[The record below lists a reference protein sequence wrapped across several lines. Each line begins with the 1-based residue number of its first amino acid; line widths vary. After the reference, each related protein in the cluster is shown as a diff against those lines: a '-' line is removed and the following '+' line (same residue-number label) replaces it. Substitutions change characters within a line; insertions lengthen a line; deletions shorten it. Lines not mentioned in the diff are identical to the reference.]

1 MTGMTENPHKN
12 TLNLPIELVAQNEQ
26 TEPPRITIQIIGE
39 IEEVESVDIYF
50 KDRRE
55 NKNNE

>member
-12 TLNLPIELVAQNEQ
+12 TLNLPFDVVAQNEQ

-50 KDRRE
+50 KDRKE
-55 NKNNE
+55 NKKR